1 MYMMSPE
8 NTSLNTQEEIVNQPT
23 KHLDGE
29 PMSVAEI
36 IANGDPV
43 ELKKLDD
50 RYMVGSALEEK
61 ASTQEQQEAFD
72 SGKEMVL
79 KLQQEGNIESPEY
92 WSLYSYL
99 TVGLGKDIDWRS
111 ADEIDVE
118 KVKKL
123 LAVKFPE
130 KDQIQIRVCS
140 NCGREYIGS
149 KVSFC
154 TACGGDLE
162 LKQTNLDSGMEDR
175 VVKKSEL
182 LNEKQ
187 ASKEFFVE
195 DRNKL
200 AEEIRAERK
209 LQRSRLSVMKIYME
223 NAQAQESIEDENAQ
237 YSKLSEMQ
245 SAEASSIANRL
256 SSFELNTEDAIEERE
271 NISQLIDSSEGVESI
286 KKKLKDHYEKAD
298 GLAKE
303 KFESV
308 QKSVEQTMLRN
319 DAFIVHTFLLDEKLR
334 HNDNS
339 NISKKATLSDDI
351 DMLLSLEPSISSSS
365 VVPGVKQGLWGERI
379 GVVLGGG
386 DIMGVAQTDDGTL
399 TGGIK
404 YRNGTISSSQEIDE
418 KVSDKSERGYN
429 EIVVNNP
436 KVFGLFQN
444 VKIDESGKMIGFSPG
459 RSESENEKRKDDFM
473 EYVNLATE
481 KGMPALIMTPDRR
494 LFEFVSID
502 DKGVVSLGLEITP
515 KQIALGNAGLSNEN
529 RKDVGERVLSKNLL
543 KHIKDQQEAKEI
555 LAEISGNGKERIE
568 LSTEEYLSYLKN
580 NQEGFHELPKHLLED
595 RDFMLEAS
603 KLNPVSAYNNAS
615 EALKRDE
622 NFIKHVFSLDKTV
635 NTSSV
640 YSIMPDDMKKN
651 ESIALLAIENGDI
664 DYLDSSFVD
673 NSIVF
678 EKIIDKIVE
687 EKNPSK
693 WFSRAVGEVQVP
705 NFDFY
710 MKNGVSNVNMTDR
723 IISDGGLIQKLNT
736 KYPNYKF
743 EVDEYKQVVVTKL
756 SE

>member
-1 MYMMSPE
+1 
-8 NTSLNTQEEIVNQPT
+8 
-23 KHLDGE
+23 
-29 PMSVAEI
+29 
-36 IANGDPV
+36 
-43 ELKKLDD
+43 
-50 RYMVGSALEEK
+50 
-61 ASTQEQQEAFD
+61 
-72 SGKEMVL
+72 
-79 KLQQEGNIESPEY
+79 
-92 WSLYSYL
+92 
-99 TVGLGKDIDWRS
+99 
-111 ADEIDVE
+111 
-118 KVKKL
+118 
-123 LAVKFPE
+123 
-130 KDQIQIRVCS
+130 
-140 NCGREYIGS
+140 
-149 KVSFC
+149 
-154 TACGGDLE
+154 LE

-175 VVKKSEL
+175 VVKRSEL

-187 ASKEFFVE
+187 ASKEFFAE

-209 LQRSRLSVMKIYME
+209 LQRSRLSVMKINME
-223 NAQAQESIEDENAQ
+223 NAQVQESIEGENAQ
-237 YSKLSEMQ
+237 YSKLSEIQ
-245 SAEASSIANRL
+245 SVEANTMANRL
-256 SSFELNTEDAIEERE
+256 SSSELSEKDVIEERE
-271 NISQLIDSSEGVESI
+271 NISQLIDNSEGIKSI
-286 KKKLKDHYEKAD
+286 KEKLKEHYEKAD

-365 VVPGVKQGLWGERI
+365 VIPGVRQGLWGERI

-429 EIVVNNP
+429 ETVVNNP

-444 VKIDESGKMIGFSPG
+444 VKINESGKMIGFSPN
-459 RSESENEKRKDDFM
+459 RSEADNKKRKDDFM
-473 EYVNLATE
+473 KYVNLAIE

-502 DKGVVSLGLEITP
+502 NDGVVSLGLEITP
-515 KQIALGNAGLSNEN
+515 KEIALGKAGLSNEK
-529 RKDVGERVLSKNLL
+529 RKDVGEKVLSKNLL
-543 KHIKDQQEAKEI
+543 KHIKDHQEAKEI
-555 LAEISGNGKERIE
+555 LAEISGNGKEGVE

-580 NQEGFHELPKHLLED
+580 NDERFNELPKHLLGD
-595 RDFMLEAS
+595 REFMLEAS

-615 EALKRDE
+615 EDLKRDMA
-622 NFIKHVFSLDKTV
+622 FIKYVFSLDKTV
-635 NTSSV
+635 NTSSI
-640 YSIMPDDMKKN
+640 YSIIPDDMKKN
-651 ESIALLAIENGDI
+651 ESIALIAIENNDI
-664 DYLDSSFVD
+664 DHLDSSFVD
-673 NSIVF
+673 NPIVF
-678 EKIIDKIVE
+678 EKIIDKMVE

-693 WFSRAVGEVQVP
+693 WFSRDVGEVQIS

-710 MKNGVSNVNMTDR
+710 MKNGTSNINMTDKL
-723 IISDGGLIQKLNT
+723 ILDGGLIQKLNT